1 VNADTTVAVAAWIVT
16 GSVITILG
24 LGVPSL
30 LIFSQMLRQGVI
42 KGSGNFMIVPPGKR
56 WDTGRTT
63 PNSAPAGAAS
73 SGEGTT
79 ATPAGAVPK
88 TMRKVS

>member
-56 WDTGRTT
+56 WDTGRPT
-63 PNSAPAGAAS
+63 PDSAVPVAAGEAPAG
-73 SGEGTT
+73 T
-79 ATPAGAVPK
+79 AVPK